1 MRTAIAPPGA
11 GASACTACAAPR
23 DSPKKGS
30 TYESKAAR
38 KAFKV
43 ASSVMLKPGGIKG
56 LDCSGCD
63 DCALGGCGVSLAGCS
78 RGCGIIQLSQR
89 AQSTSC
95 RALRPYPR

>member
-11 GASACTACAAPR
+11 GASSCTACAAPR

-38 KAFKV
+38 KAFRV

-56 LDCSGCD
+56 LDCSGSD
-63 DCALGGCGVSLAGCS
+63 DCALGGGVSPAGLS
-78 RGCGIIQLSQR
+78 QGCGIIQLSQR
-89 AQSTSC
+89 AQSTGC
-95 RALRPYPR
+95 RALRP